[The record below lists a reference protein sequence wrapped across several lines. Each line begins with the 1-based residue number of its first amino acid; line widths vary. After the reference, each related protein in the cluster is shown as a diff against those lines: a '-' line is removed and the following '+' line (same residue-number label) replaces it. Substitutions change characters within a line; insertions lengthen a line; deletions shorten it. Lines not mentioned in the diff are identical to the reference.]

1 MYQTYHFIHLLTIL
15 HSFIAYLK
23 KKKKILIDQITATVV
38 IVLASGVADH
48 GFEPWSGQIKDYKI
62 GICFFSIKVNTRK
75 CKDWFTRN

>member
-15 HSFIAYLK
+15 HSFITYL
-23 KKKKILIDQITATVV
+23 KKKKILIDHITATVV
-38 IVLASGVADH
+38 IVLTSGVADH

-75 CKDWFTRN
+75 NKDWFTRN